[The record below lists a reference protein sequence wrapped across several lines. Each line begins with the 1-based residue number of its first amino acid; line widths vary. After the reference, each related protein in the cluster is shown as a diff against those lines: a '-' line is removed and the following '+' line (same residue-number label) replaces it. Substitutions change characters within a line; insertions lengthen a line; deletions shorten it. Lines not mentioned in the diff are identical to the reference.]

1 MIWDQYSREFEITE
15 VLSTKYC
22 YNNLHAIVHV
32 RFDIFCQNLLASNNW
47 KWDSK
52 QYDLEKKR
60 IYFFVQFSIYSL
72 HLIVK
77 SQLQTASG
85 VSSFSDVKSAVD
97 AVVEILQSGIP
108 MARIGRLIV
117 MI

>member
-1 MIWDQYSREFEITE
+1 MF
-15 VLSTKYC
+15 VL
-22 YNNLHAIVHV
+22 HV
-32 RFDIFCQNLLASNNW
+32 
-47 KWDSK
+47 
-52 QYDLEKKR
+52 
-60 IYFFVQFSIYSL
+60 
-72 HLIVK
+72 

-117 MI
+117 IIKYSNRSINN